1 MPTFRVL
8 APFNVVYFREYTRLQ
23 IIFANTL
30 FRVVCFHTSE
40 VQLLTAGTD
49 RKIGYWEMFDGSLI
63 RELEASRSGSIN
75 GMDLTS
81 DGKYFVTGGDD
92 KIVKVRKRLFCSPT
106 P

>member
-1 MPTFRVL
+1 M
-8 APFNVVYFREYTRLQ
+8 Q

-49 RKIGYWEMFDGSLI
+49 RKIGYWEMYDGSQI

-75 GMDLTS
+75 GMDLTK
-81 DGKYFVTGGDD
+81 DGTIFVTGGDD
-92 KIVKVRKRLFCSPT
+92 KIVKVSQSHLRFLFNYST
-106 P
+106 SRFWIIKVLLKLSE